1 MCYKGLESLIPT
13 VLLSGNQLTLY
24 CFVSVF
30 SSSVFSASAL
40 MMASAA
46 EKAEAKAKGAGKKKK
61 KRKAAA
67 PKKAKAKKAKVRLPF
82 KQIFEQFNSSCW
94 SPFRM

>member
-67 PKKAKAKKAKVRLPF
+67 PKRAKAKKAKKAKVRFYHLN
-82 KQIFEQFNSSCW
+82 KYLD
-94 SPFRM
+94 RLTAVV

>member
-61 KRKAAA
+61 RKAAA

-94 SPFRM
+94 SSYRM